1 MKRKSTQWLWQ
12 VTSGKRRYVAMLA
25 VLQLLLNLCVICYS
39 LLFRNMIDRAVE
51 QQLSGFFAAL
61 GILVAVAALQLL
73 LRALSRWL
81 EEYTRG
87 NVENGV
93 KHWLFSKLNR
103 KIYAGIQQVHTGEW
117 MNRLTSDTVV
127 VADGIT
133 QILPYVLGIFVRMV
147 GAFGM
152 ILVLEPLFGLLILP
166 AGLIA
171 LVVARML
178 RPGMKRLH
186 GAVQQADGNVR
197 ILLQE
202 RLDNQLIIR
211 AFAQQERSVE
221 LADEKMAAHQTARM
235 KRNKLQNLYTT
246 GFGAV
251 MQGMYLLG
259 AAISCVG
266 IANGSITFGTMT
278 AVLQLIGLLQSPLS
292 EIGGFFT
299 KWYATVASA
308 ERLMEVENYPDSFA
322 NEKVPAEE
330 VRRFYEKDFAG
341 ITLENVTFTYVEQ
354 EKDNEEA
361 PARVTIRDLNLQIH
375 KGEFVAITGSSGCGK
390 STLLKLLMGLY
401 TPDDGCILVEGRRVQ
416 QSRPREARDSNLF
429 AYVPQGNQL
438 MSGTIRQILAF
449 DDPEK
454 MKQTAELWQALKIA
468 CADTFV
474 AQLPEGLDASLGEHG
489 SGLSEGQ
496 IQRLA
501 LARALFSRRPVLLL
515 DESTSALDEQ
525 TERNVL
531 ENLRTMT
538 DHTVLLVTHR
548 PRACEI
554 CDRIL
559 QLGENETNFSTG
571 A

>member
-103 KIYAGIQQVHTGEW
+103 KTYAGIQQVHTGEW

-221 LADEKMAAHQTARM
+221 LADEQMAAHQPARM
-235 KRNKLQNLYTT
+235 KHNKLHDILLAAPGYLVYTVFMIIKIKNYKPT
-246 GFGAV
+246 
-251 MQGMYLLG
+251 
-259 AAISCVG
+259 S
-266 IANGSITFGTMT
+266 SIR
-278 AVLQLIGLLQSPLS
+278 
-292 EIGGFFT
+292 
-299 KWYATVASA
+299 K
-308 ERLMEVENYPDSFA
+308 
-322 NEKVPAEE
+322 
-330 VRRFYEKDFAG
+330 
-341 ITLENVTFTYVEQ
+341 
-354 EKDNEEA
+354 
-361 PARVTIRDLNLQIH
+361 
-375 KGEFVAITGSSGCGK
+375 
-390 STLLKLLMGLY
+390 
-401 TPDDGCILVEGRRVQ
+401 
-416 QSRPREARDSNLF
+416 
-429 AYVPQGNQL
+429 
-438 MSGTIRQILAF
+438 
-449 DDPEK
+449 
-454 MKQTAELWQALKIA
+454 
-468 CADTFV
+468 
-474 AQLPEGLDASLGEHG
+474 
-489 SGLSEGQ
+489 
-496 IQRLA
+496 
-501 LARALFSRRPVLLL
+501 
-515 DESTSALDEQ
+515 
-525 TERNVL
+525 
-531 ENLRTMT
+531 
-538 DHTVLLVTHR
+538 
-548 PRACEI
+548 
-554 CDRIL
+554 
-559 QLGENETNFSTG
+559 
-571 A
+571 